1 MLSLNNNQP
10 ANTGAALNLSLSGAP
25 QNNNL
30 GQAQVNPWQQNT
42 AAAASA
48 NPFISGLTN
57 GQAEQWAQQ
66 PVAPPSELDINLAI
80 LQSLTP
86 VESFVASPNMA
97 VIVELLSGVVTLSI
111 MEILRNCTFVMNE
124 DDGTLKLDVTS
135 LPTNLQTVSGENVAA
150 KFNSLQS
157 SAKEA
162 VNAGAATR
170 QQIAVFAQQSM
181 MGGALQ
187 AALANEGLME
197 KTGNAAGSFLNRVLT
212 GGR

>member
-1 MLSLNNNQP
+1 MLSLNSNQP

-30 GQAQVNPWQQNT
+30 GQAQANPWQQNT

-57 GQAEQWAQQ
+57 GQAEQWGQQ

-181 MGGALQ
+181 MGGAL
-187 AALANEGLME
+187 AALQSEGVME
-197 KTGNAAGSFLNRVLT
+197 KVGGGVGSFARSMLT